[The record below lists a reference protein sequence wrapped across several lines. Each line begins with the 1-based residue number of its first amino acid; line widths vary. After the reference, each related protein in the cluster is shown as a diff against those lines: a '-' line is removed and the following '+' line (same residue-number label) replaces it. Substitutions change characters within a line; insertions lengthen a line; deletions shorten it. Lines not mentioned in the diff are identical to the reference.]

1 MLAECEEGVLPWEG
15 VAWKTSE
22 VSNLLV
28 KVVWVQGTSQGH
40 NFKPVPSCHPGPE
53 AHHVKSECS
62 RETL

>member
-28 KVVWVQGTSQGH
+28 KVVLVQGTSQGH
-40 NFKPVPSCHPGPE
+40 NPKPSLPVTQ
-53 AHHVKSECS
+53 AL
-62 RETL
+62 RLTM